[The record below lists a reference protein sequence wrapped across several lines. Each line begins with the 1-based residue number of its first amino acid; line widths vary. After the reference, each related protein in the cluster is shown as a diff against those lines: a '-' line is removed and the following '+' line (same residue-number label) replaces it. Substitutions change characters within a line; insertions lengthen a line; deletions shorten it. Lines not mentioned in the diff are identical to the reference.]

1 MSVKLQPLRDQVV
14 LEKQA
19 AEEKTKSGIV
29 LPDSAQEKPQTA
41 KVVAV
46 GPGKTLDNGS
56 KLEPDVKV
64 GDLVYYAKFSGTNV
78 DIDDKEYIILSE
90 NDILAILK

>member
-56 KLEPDVKV
+56 KLEPEVKV